1 MVKRER
7 RYAMPN
13 WADVEYKCVGDAK
26 EVRSLHGVLEYID
39 KCKTSIIEN
48 GFGKWWLGNLVDRL
62 GGDWTTFNCRGEI
75 TGYGLD
81 GNVLT
86 INHYTAWCEQS
97 RLRENIERAFP
108 SVKVYYRECEPGN
121 NVYSTNDTTGMYFP
135 EPYCLDSF
143 DNQPEFFMTIGD
155 AARYVS
161 EIVRKRVPFKMKAI
175 HNALKRYMRLP
186 GNQDMSYSF
195 HEIKIVT

>member
-161 EIVRKRVPFKMKAI
+161 GLSLI
-175 HNALKRYMRLP
+175 H
-186 GNQDMSYSF
+186 
-195 HEIKIVT
+195 I